1 MPIDCVLFCD
11 TGIEFPQMYEH
22 IQKVEKAVGI
32 PITRVKSEQSY
43 EYLMLECPIERKD
56 NSLSTKQGGNSSNG
70 YMVTMT
76 MVSAVTAFAEG
87 GGGGGAVDG
96 EAAFNQVIGFF
107 ATWIG
112 RIGLVV
118 AFVGGV
124 MFALAIKND
133 DAEAKTRGLMTL
145 ASGFVVFALTLSL
158 NLFGITA

>member
-1 MPIDCVLFCD
+1 MENNI
-11 TGIEFPQMYEH
+11 
-22 IQKVEKAVGI
+22 
-32 PITRVKSEQSY
+32 ITAPAAEGKKQNA
-43 EYLMLECPIERKD
+43 ERNPLARFFSAAHRKCRKII
-56 NSLSTKQGGNSSNG
+56 TTVTT
-70 YMVTMT
+70 MVTMAT
-76 MVSAVTAFAEG
+76 VSAVPAFAEG
-87 GGGGGAVDG
+87 EGEGGVVDG
-96 EAAFNQVIGFF
+96 EAAFNQVVGFF

>member
-1 MPIDCVLFCD
+1 MENNIITTVPAAEGKKQNAERNPLARFFSAAKSKCK
-11 TGIEFPQMYEH
+11 
-22 IQKVEKAVGI
+22 KV
-32 PITRVKSEQSY
+32 ITTV
-43 EYLMLECPIERKD
+43 
-56 NSLSTKQGGNSSNG
+56 ST
-70 YMVTMT
+70 MVTMA

-87 GGGGGAVDG
+87 EGGGGGGGGTVDG

>member
-1 MPIDCVLFCD
+1 M
-11 TGIEFPQMYEH
+11 ENN
-22 IQKVEKAVGI
+22 
-32 PITRVKSEQSY
+32 ITLTHAARKERTNPVK
-43 EYLMLECPIERKD
+43 RAF
-56 NSLSTKQGGNSSNG
+56 
-70 YMVTMT
+70 
-76 MVSAVTAFAEG
+76 SAVHNKLTRLVTTVTAMLTVTLMTTASAFAAPAG
-87 GGGGGAVDG
+87 GTGASAPAVDG
-96 EAAFNQVIGFF
+96 EAAFNSVIGFF

-158 NLFGITA
+158 HLFGITA

>member
-1 MPIDCVLFCD
+1 MENNNIITTVPAAEGKKQNAERNPLARFFSGAKKKCR
-11 TGIEFPQMYEH
+11 
-22 IQKVEKAVGI
+22 KV
-32 PITRVKSEQSY
+32 ITTV
-43 EYLMLECPIERKD
+43 
-56 NSLSTKQGGNSSNG
+56 ST
-70 YMVTMT
+70 MVTMT

-87 GGGGGAVDG
+87 EGGGGGGTVDG

>member
-1 MPIDCVLFCD
+1 MENKITLAARKERTNPIKRAFAAAS
-11 TGIEFPQMYEH
+11 
-22 IQKVEKAVGI
+22 K
-32 PITRVKSEQSY
+32 RVQRVVTTVTS
-43 EYLMLECPIERKD
+43 ML
-56 NSLSTKQGGNSSNG
+56 T
-70 YMVTMT
+70 VTLLT
-76 MVSAVTAFAEG
+76 TVSAFAAPAG
-87 GGGGGAVDG
+87 GTSGTSGGTVDG
-96 EAAFNQVIGFF
+96 EAAFNSVIGFF

>member
-1 MPIDCVLFCD
+1 MENTNNLAVQGTAKHINPIKRFFSALNAKRK
-11 TGIEFPQMYEH
+11 
-22 IQKVEKAVGI
+22 KV
-32 PITRVKSEQSY
+32 
-43 EYLMLECPIERKD
+43 ML
-56 NSLSTKQGGNSSNG
+56 TVTT
-70 YMVTMT
+70 MVTMAMMT
-76 MVSAVTAFAEG
+76 AVTAFAEG
-87 GGGGGAVDG
+87 EGGVVDG
-96 EAAFNQVIGFF
+96 EAAFNQVVGFF

-158 NLFGITA
+158 DLFGITA

>member
-1 MPIDCVLFCD
+1 MENNIITTVPAAEGKKQNAERNPLARFFSAAKSKCK
-11 TGIEFPQMYEH
+11 
-22 IQKVEKAVGI
+22 KVITAV
-32 PITRVKSEQSY
+32 T
-43 EYLMLECPIERKD
+43 
-56 NSLSTKQGGNSSNG
+56 T
-70 YMVTMT
+70 MVTMT
-76 MVSAVTAFAEG
+76 MVSAVTSFAEG
-87 GGGGGAVDG
+87 GGGGGTVDG

>member
-1 MPIDCVLFCD
+1 MENNNIITTSPAAEGKKQNAERNPLARFFSAAKSKCK
-11 TGIEFPQMYEH
+11 
-22 IQKVEKAVGI
+22 KV
-32 PITRVKSEQSY
+32 ITTV
-43 EYLMLECPIERKD
+43 
-56 NSLSTKQGGNSSNG
+56 TT
-70 YMVTMT
+70 MVTMAIMT
-76 MVSAVTAFAEG
+76 AVPAFAEG
-87 GGGGGAVDG
+87 EGGGGAVDG

>member
-1 MPIDCVLFCD
+1 MENNKITLNPAARKERTNPIKRAFSAAHNKL
-11 TGIEFPQMYEH
+11 
-22 IQKVEKAVGI
+22 
-32 PITRVKSEQSY
+32 TR
-43 EYLMLECPIERKD
+43 L
-56 NSLSTKQGGNSSNG
+56 
-70 YMVTMT
+70 VTT
-76 MVSAVTAFAEG
+76 VTAMLTVTLMTTASAFAAPAG
-87 GGGGGAVDG
+87 GTSTPAVDG
-96 EAAFNQVIGFF
+96 EAAFNSVIGFF

-158 NLFGITA
+158 HLFGITA

>member
-1 MPIDCVLFCD
+1 MENNNIITTVPAAEGKKQNAERNPLARFFSGAKSKCK
-11 TGIEFPQMYEH
+11 
-22 IQKVEKAVGI
+22 KVITAV
-32 PITRVKSEQSY
+32 T
-43 EYLMLECPIERKD
+43 
-56 NSLSTKQGGNSSNG
+56 T
-70 YMVTMT
+70 MVTMT
-76 MVSAVTAFAEG
+76 MVSAVTSFAEG
-87 GGGGGAVDG
+87 GGGGGTVDG

>member
-1 MPIDCVLFCD
+1 MENNIITTVPAAEGKKQNAERNPLARFFSGEKSKCK
-11 TGIEFPQMYEH
+11 
-22 IQKVEKAVGI
+22 KVITAV
-32 PITRVKSEQSY
+32 T
-43 EYLMLECPIERKD
+43 
-56 NSLSTKQGGNSSNG
+56 T
-70 YMVTMT
+70 MVTMT
-76 MVSAVTAFAEG
+76 MVSAVSAFAEGEG
-87 GGGGGAVDG
+87 GGGGGTVDG

>member
-1 MPIDCVLFCD
+1 MENNNIITTVPTAEGKKQNAERNPLARFFSGAKKKCR
-11 TGIEFPQMYEH
+11 
-22 IQKVEKAVGI
+22 KV
-32 PITRVKSEQSY
+32 ITTV
-43 EYLMLECPIERKD
+43 
-56 NSLSTKQGGNSSNG
+56 ST
-70 YMVTMT
+70 MVTMA

-87 GGGGGAVDG
+87 EGGGGGGTVDG

>member
-1 MPIDCVLFCD
+1 MENNNNIITTVPAAEGKKQTAERNPLARFFSAAKSKCK
-11 TGIEFPQMYEH
+11 
-22 IQKVEKAVGI
+22 KV
-32 PITRVKSEQSY
+32 ITTV
-43 EYLMLECPIERKD
+43 
-56 NSLSTKQGGNSSNG
+56 TT
-70 YMVTMT
+70 MVTMAIMT
-76 MVSAVTAFAEG
+76 AVPAFAEGEG